1 MTIFKTLHA
10 AMGGGGTLLKFAV
23 AGGSSAREH
32 EVPPSPLI
40 KRAALVLLA
49 MLLMASV
56 GSMAANPPATLTA
69 ASAMTGVA
77 NAIEDGLRGMSSA
90 GGGGGVLSIGRSLF
104 GFFVVANLVWMFLKS
119 FVSGT
124 GFFNGFVADF
134 VPFAVMCGVVAI
146 FLDRD
151 IAGVLESSMN
161 ALGSAVLGEGVSSV
175 SSMIAAAGQQAF
187 SAVANIWNVAPS
199 TQITWDPAT
208 WFAAIPSVL
217 YQLVGSACTVFF
229 ILVAL
234 AVYMANLIMSQVS
247 IIIAMIFAP
256 FFVPFL
262 LFKPAS
268 WLFEGWLRFF
278 LGAAMMKIIG
288 LLMLKIT
295 SAMMGSL
302 VALSQQAAA
311 QKPTVLDAVSI
322 DIVLYSS
329 MMLLAGISALLM
341 SQVPNLA
348 TGLLSGSAGGAGFS
362 GWSNLASKSPAT
374 RGVLGGM
381 GTGSSG
387 GGGVG
392 GKQTANAGSGVTRMM
407 PNILKPA
414 SAAAGAGA
422 SLIGGTGRAMFD
434 MAAAKKG
441 GVKNGERNIGR
452 DTGSMSAATAKSYVR
467 TLESRNA
474 RMASNES
481 QSNFYG
487 PPSPRY
493 TVSKPTSSTTPK
505 SQAKSK

>member
-1 MTIFKTLHA
+1 M
-10 AMGGGGTLLKFAV
+10 KFAV
-23 AGGSSAREH
+23 AGRSSAREH
-32 EVPPSPLI
+32 EVPTSPLI

-49 MLLMASV
+49 MLLMGSV

-69 ASAMTGVA
+69 ATAMTGVA

-187 SAVANIWNVAPS
+187 SAVANVWNVAPS
-199 TQITWDPAT
+199 TQLTWDPTT

-311 QKPTVLDAVSI
+311 QKPNVLDAVSI

-381 GTGSSG
+381 GTGASGAG
-387 GGGVG
+387 GGG
-392 GKQTANAGSGVTRMM
+392 KQAGNAGSAVTKMM

-414 SAAAGAGA
+414 SGAAGAGV
-422 SLIGGTGRAMFD
+422 SLAGGFARGKLD
-434 MAAAKKG
+434 MGAAKDN
-441 GVKNGERNIGR
+441 VKNGERNIGR
-452 DTGSMSAATAKSYVR
+452 DTGKMSAATANSYVR
-467 TLESRNA
+467 TVERANA
-474 RMASNES
+474 QMAKSEGRS
-481 QSNFYG
+481 DFYG

-493 TVSKPTSSTTPK
+493 TISKPTSSTAPK
-505 SQAKSK
+505 GQSKSK